1 MWVFLSLPTPLP
13 PHSHRAPTPPPHTWP
28 DTSSHRT
35 AWANL
40 WCTSHRSSSL
50 LYPQVWDGYTDTILN
65 NIVNHKV
72 RKLFPFQCF
81 SSLWLQGGS
90 FKAEIV
96 IRWWQRAW
104 TLEPACLRSIPAVL
118 ANSQLTSLCFFT
130 CAIQIRVQMGSLQG
144 LRELITYY
152 LLRVGA
158 QEQIIIIVLL
168 ACMLSRFSHVWC
180 FATLWTIARQAPLST
195 GFSR

>member
-1 MWVFLSLPTPLP
+1 M
-13 PHSHRAPTPPPHTWP
+13 
-28 DTSSHRT
+28 
-35 AWANL
+35 
-40 WCTSHRSSSL
+40 
-50 LYPQVWDGYTDTILN
+50 WDGYTDTILN

-118 ANSQLTSLCFFT
+118 ANSQLTSLCFFI
-130 CAIQIRVQMGSLQG
+130 CAIQIRVQMGSLTRVKRVNNILPAQG
-144 LRELITYY
+144 RCSGADNYY
-152 LLRVGA
+152 SSPCLHAKSL
-158 QEQIIIIVLL
+158 QSCL
-168 ACMLSRFSHVWC
+168 MLCNPMDYSPPGSSVHGI
-180 FATLWTIARQAPLST
+180 L
-195 GFSR
+195 